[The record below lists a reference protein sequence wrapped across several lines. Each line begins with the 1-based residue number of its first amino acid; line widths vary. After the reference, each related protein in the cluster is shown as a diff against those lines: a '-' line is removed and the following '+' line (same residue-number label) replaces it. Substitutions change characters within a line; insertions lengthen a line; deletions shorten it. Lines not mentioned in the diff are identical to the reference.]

1 MYCVN
6 RDLSEEGVRVLLFEK
21 KTQKLRGYHAI
32 VQVSPNI
39 FKKSNFDYYIERPSV
54 RFRNEKY
61 SVLNKFCHAEC
72 LAYYTIENK

>member
-6 RDLSEEGVRVLLFEK
+6 RDLSEEGVRVLFFEK
-21 KTQKLRGYHAI
+21 NPKKYHAI

-54 RFRNEKY
+54 RFCNEKY
-61 SVLNKFCHAEC
+61 SVLNKFCYAEC